1 MGLKKEALVQYLIA
15 QLQEKIVAAQEA
27 IASTKAARDSD
38 TKSSAGD
45 KHEVGREMVQRELD
59 AQEAQLA
66 KTVILVH
73 VLKDLPLDHELGCVD
88 LGSLVVT
95 DMGTYFI
102 SIGIG
107 QVEFDGQNV
116 FVISLASP
124 IGQLLNG
131 KKSEETISFNGKE
144 IKILEVD

>member
-1 MGLKKEALVQYLIA
+1 MKKEALVQYLSS
-15 QLQEKIVAAQEA
+15 QLQEKVGAAQEA

-45 KHEVGREMVQRELD
+45 KHEVGREMAQRELD
-59 AQEAQLA
+59 VQEAQLS
-66 KTVILVH
+66 KTEILLH
-73 VLKDLPLDHELGCVD
+73 VLKDLPLDQEVGCVG

-107 QVEFDGQNV
+107 QIEFDEQNV

-131 KKSEETISFNGKE
+131 KKKGETISFNGNE
-144 IKILEVD
+144 IKILEVN